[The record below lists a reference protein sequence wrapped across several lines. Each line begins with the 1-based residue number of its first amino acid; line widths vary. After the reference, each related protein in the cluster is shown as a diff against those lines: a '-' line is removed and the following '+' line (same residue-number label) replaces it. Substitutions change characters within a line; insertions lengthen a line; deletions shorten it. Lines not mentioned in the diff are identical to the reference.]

1 MISEKIK
8 LLSDRMSEAVETHE
22 TAGVSLLFQEKDE
35 EPVFLSKGLADLKT
49 GRPMSR
55 DTIFSM
61 YSQTKPVTS
70 AAAMLLLQDGRIDL
84 YEPVASYIPSFE
96 NQKICTDRDPIPAG
110 RPVTI
115 RDLLNMTSGLV
126 YPGPHSQAETE
137 TGEVYDELIRR
148 LDTDHPMTTQ
158 EFASRIGECPLQ
170 FEPGSGWKY
179 GTSADILGAVIEKVS
194 DMPLD
199 EFMKTRLFLP
209 LGMYDTDF
217 RVPEEKRGRFA
228 TACQVSGN
236 TLPGQKPELTVYT
249 QNHLGIR
256 RDGKQNAFLSGG
268 AGLFS
273 TLDDYLRFAKMLRS
287 GGKSADGET
296 ILREGTVRFMTSRQ
310 LTPVQQT
317 YFNRWVG
324 LDGHSYG
331 NLMRVLQDEKQ
342 AGIIGD
348 AGEYGWDGWLGTY
361 FANDPKRDATLLL
374 GIQRRDYGTGPL
386 TRKLRNIVFS

>member
-1 MISEKIK
+1 
-8 LLSDRMSEAVETHE
+8 
-22 TAGVSLLFQEKDE
+22 
-35 EPVFLSKGLADLKT
+35 
-49 GRPMSR
+49 
-55 DTIFSM
+55 
-61 YSQTKPVTS
+61 
-70 AAAMLLLQDGRIDL
+70 
-84 YEPVASYIPSFE
+84 
-96 NQKICTDRDPIPAG
+96 
-110 RPVTI
+110 
-115 RDLLNMTSGLV
+115 MTSGLV

-256 RDGKQNAFLSGG
+256 RDGKHNAFLSGG